1 MAADDPDLIL
11 LDVHL
16 PDING
21 FEVCRRLK
29 EDPITARIPVLQ
41 RSQSHVDDAARVHG
55 LESGADA
62 YLAEPVDPSVLVA
75 TARALLRVRRA
86 ETRLRRE
93 IAHAE
98 MVNRVSDALAN
109 VLTRDAVAAAV
120 ASHAR
125 TELGARSAVV
135 HRSDERGVEAPAF
148 DGAATVVPLVA
159 YGRSLGTLAVEADQP
174 LDRELLLALAAQ
186 GAQALE
192 RAGLYE
198 HQRYIATT
206 LQAGL
211 LPRRLPAIPGAE
223 VAARYN
229 AGAQAMDVG
238 GDFYDV
244 FARGEDWL
252 MVIGDVCGRGAEA
265 ATLTSLARHTI
276 RAAGAAPPA
285 PERDPLGAARGDRRR
300 VRRRGALPHR
310 GLHRACAA
318 SPGHRARSPATRPR

>member
-1 MAADDPDLIL
+1 MTETATVLVVDDSPENRYAAGRYLGRAGFAIWEAQTGAQGLAMAADDPDLIL

-16 PDING
+16 PDIDG

-206 LQAGL
+206 LQAGAA
-211 LPRRLPAIPGAE
+211 PRGGCRAIPGAE
-223 VAARYN
+223 V
-229 AGAQAMDVG
+229 
-238 GDFYDV
+238 
-244 FARGEDWL
+244 
-252 MVIGDVCGRGAEA
+252 GR
-265 ATLTSLARHTI
+265 
-276 RAAGAAPPA
+276 
-285 PERDPLGAARGDRRR
+285 PLQRRR
-300 VRRRGALPHR
+300 AGDGCRRRLLRRLRARRGYEADVLFRRRLRPRRRG
-310 GLHRACAA
+310 GQ
-318 SPGHRARSPATRPR
+318 G